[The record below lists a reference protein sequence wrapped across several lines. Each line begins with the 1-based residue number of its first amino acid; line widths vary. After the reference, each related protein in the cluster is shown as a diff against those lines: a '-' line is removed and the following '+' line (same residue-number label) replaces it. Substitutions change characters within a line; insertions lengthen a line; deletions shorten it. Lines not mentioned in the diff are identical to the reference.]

1 MNRCANS
8 IHLGLCL
15 AQLSIRP
22 LQLALPEAGL
32 DRQTLH
38 SRHAFEVSDSALL
51 NDAAGDGKQAFGLL
65 CRARKTGQ
73 L

>member
-1 MNRCANS
+1 MNRCANG

-15 AQLSIRP
+15 VQLFIRP

-38 SRHAFEVSDSALL
+38 SRHAFEASDSALL
-51 NDAAGDGKQAFGLL
+51 DDAAGDGKQVFCLL